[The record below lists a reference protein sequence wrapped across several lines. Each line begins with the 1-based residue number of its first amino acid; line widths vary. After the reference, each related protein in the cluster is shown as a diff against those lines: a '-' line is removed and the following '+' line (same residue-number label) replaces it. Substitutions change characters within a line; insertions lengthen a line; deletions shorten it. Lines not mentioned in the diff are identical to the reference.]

1 MLIPEKPHDETER
14 LAMVRSLGRDGY
26 QEDAVLCGIL
36 DLVRR
41 HSGAPSAFIS
51 LLDEDHQRFVARSG
65 VDLMQTDRSVALCG
79 HAILQPD
86 EVLWVPD
93 ARLDERFHDNPL
105 VLGPPA
111 IRFYAGAPLVVNG
124 RAVGS
129 LCLIAPEPRSFDA
142 EIASLL
148 QDLSRIAAERLAGRQ
163 RYRALERALEAAAD
177 AVIMADE
184 DNRYIYWSPGAE
196 RLFGY
201 SAAEALGQTGELIG
215 LTCQTIQALALG
227 QGFQSVGAVLDG
239 ARAEATARC
248 KDGSIIN
255 VEVSLA
261 VWHESGVKRT
271 SAAIRNISEREAQK
285 AALIR
290 SKTEAEAASVA
301 KSAFLANM
309 SHELRTPLNGV
320 IGVVELLADTP
331 LSDHQRELAGIIQ
344 TSADQLRS
352 LIGDILDLARI
363 ESGEIEIAQDVFDLS
378 AEVERACQLC
388 ALKASEKG
396 LDLVLRCD
404 EGIGFVVGDPLRLR
418 QVIINL
424 LNNAIKFTSAGSVSL
439 SVTRG
444 EGGVFRFEVQDTG
457 IGFSEEQRQSLFER
471 FQQADGAI
479 NRRYGGTGL
488 GLSICRELVEAMGG
502 SIDCQGAPGA
512 GASFWFDIKL
522 AEGRPAPEKETP
534 VATDQGSQAFAH
546 ILVADYS
553 ETNRRV
559 AELILSAAGI
569 MTTAVEDGVQAVE
582 ACRTT
587 PFDAILMDMMMP
599 RMDGLAAT
607 RAIRDLEAAQG
618 RGRTPIIMLTANTLQ
633 DHVVRALM
641 AGADLHL
648 PKPITASAL
657 YQALARISAA
667 CGAANT
673 LSAQG

>member
-1 MLIPEKPHDETER
+1 MLIPQKPHDEIER
-14 LAMVRSLGRDGY
+14 LAMVRSLGTEGYRD
-26 QEDAVLCGIL
+26 DTVLAGIL

-41 HSGAPSAFIS
+41 HSGAPAAFIS
-51 LLDEDHQRFVARSG
+51 LLDEDHQKFIARSG
-65 VDLMQTDRSVALCG
+65 LDLTETDRSIALCG
-79 HAILQPD
+79 HTILHPED
-86 EVLWVPD
+86 VLWVPD

-105 VLGPPA
+105 VVGPPA
-111 IRFYAGAPLVVNG
+111 ICFYAGAPLVVNG

-129 LCLIAPEPRSFDA
+129 LCLVAPEPREHDA
-142 EIASLL
+142 GIAVLL
-148 QDLSRIAAERLAGRQ
+148 QDLSRIVAERLAGLH
-163 RYRALERALEAAAD
+163 RYRALERALEAASD

-184 DNRYIYWSPGAE
+184 NSRYIHWSIGAE

-215 LTCQTIQALALG
+215 LTCHDIETLARSE
-227 QGFQSVGAVLDG
+227 GFEPRHGELDG
-239 ARAEATARC
+239 ARAEAKATC
-248 KDGSIIN
+248 KDGSIID

-261 VWHESGVKRT
+261 VWHENGVRRT
-271 SAAIRNISEREAQK
+271 SATLRNISERKAQK

-320 IGVVELLADTP
+320 IGVVELLTDTP
-331 LSDHQRELAGIIQ
+331 LSDHQKELAGIIQ

-363 ESGEIEIAQDVFDLS
+363 ESGEIEIAQEVFDLS

-396 LDLVLRCD
+396 LDLVLCHD
-404 EGIGFVVGDPLRLR
+404 DDIGLVVGDPLRLR

-424 LNNAIKFTSAGSVSL
+424 LNNAIKFTDSGSVSI
-439 SVTRG
+439 SVMRLADD
-444 EGGVFRFEVQDTG
+444 VFRFEVWDTG
-457 IGFSEEQRQSLFER
+457 IGFSQEQSRSLFER
-471 FQQADGAI
+471 FQQADGGI

-502 SIDCQGAPGA
+502 SIDCRSTPGTGSA
-512 GASFWFDIKL
+512 FWFDIKL
-522 AEGRPAPEKETP
+522 PQGRAAPEREAAPAVEGDGPRLT
-534 VATDQGSQAFAH
+534 H
-546 ILVADYS
+546 ILVADDS

-582 ACRTT
+582 ACRATQ
-587 PFDAILMDMMMP
+587 FDAVLMDMMMP
-599 RMDGLAAT
+599 QMDGLEAT
-607 RAIRDLEAAQG
+607 RAIRDLETAQG
-618 RGRTPIIMLTANTLQ
+618 LGRTPIIMLTANTLAE
-633 DHVVRALM
+633 HVARALL

-657 YQALARISAA
+657 YEALDQISAS
-667 CGAANT
+667 GGSSNV
-673 LSAQG
+673 LSAQA

>member
-1 MLIPEKPHDETER
+1 MVIPEKPKDEVER
-14 LAMVRSLGRDGY
+14 LAMVRSLGQDGY
-26 QEDAVLCGIL
+26 QEDTVLRDIL
-36 DLVRR
+36 DLLRR
-41 HSGAPSAFIS
+41 HSGAPAAFIS
-51 LLDEDHQRFVARSG
+51 LIEDNRQRFIARSG
-65 VDLMQTDRSVALCG
+65 IDLSDTDRSISLCG
-79 HAILQPD
+79 HAILQPG

-93 ARLDERFHDNPL
+93 ARVDDRFHDNPL
-105 VLGPPA
+105 VQGHPS
-111 IRFYAGAPLVVNG
+111 IYFYAGAPLVVNG

-129 LCLIAPEPRSFDA
+129 LCLVAPEPREHDA
-142 EIASLL
+142 GIALLL
-148 QDLSRIAAERLAGRQ
+148 QDLSRIVAERLAGRH

-177 AVIMADE
+177 AVILADE
-184 DNRYIYWSPGAE
+184 DNRYIHWSPGAE

-215 LTCQTIQALALG
+215 LTCHQIQTLAWG
-227 QGFQSVGAVLDG
+227 EGFKRTGGELDG
-239 ARAEATARC
+239 ARAEAKARC
-248 KDGSIIN
+248 KDGAIID

-261 VWHESGVKRT
+261 VWHENGAKRT
-271 SAAIRNISEREAQK
+271 SATIRNISDREAQK

-331 LSDHQRELAGIIQ
+331 LSYHQKELAKIIQ

-352 LIGDILDLARI
+352 LIGDILDLAQI
-363 ESGEIEIAQDVFDLS
+363 ESGEIEIAQEVFDLG

-396 LDLVLRCD
+396 LDLVLNLED
-404 EGIGFVVGDPLRLR
+404 GIGFVVGDALRLR

-424 LNNAIKFTSAGSVSL
+424 LNNAIKFTDSGSVSF
-439 SVTRG
+439 SITRA
-444 EGGVFRFEVQDTG
+444 GGDVFHFEVRDTG
-457 IGFSEEQRQSLFER
+457 IGFSQEQRRSLFER

-502 SIDCQGAPGA
+502 SIDCRSVLGVGAT
-512 GASFWFDIKL
+512 FWFDLTLSKGV
-522 AEGRPAPEKETP
+522 AVPEKEAVPEVDGDGPSFTR
-534 VATDQGSQAFAH
+534 
-546 ILVADYS
+546 ILVADDN

-559 AELILSAAGI
+559 VELILSAAGI
-569 MTTAVEDGVQAVE
+569 MTTAVEDGVEALE
-582 ACRTT
+582 ACRNMD
-587 PFDAILMDMMMP
+587 FDAVLMDMMMP
-599 RMDGLAAT
+599 RMDGLEAT
-607 RAIRDLEAAQG
+607 RAIRDFEAAQG
-618 RGRTPIIMLTANTLQ
+618 RGRTPIIMLTANTLGE
-633 DHVVRALM
+633 HVARALL

-657 YQALARISAA
+657 YEALARISASG
-667 CGAANT
+667 GAADP

>member
-1 MLIPEKPHDETER
+1 MLIPEKPHDEVER

-26 QEDAVLCGIL
+26 QEDTVLCGIL

-51 LLDEDHQRFVARSG
+51 LLDEEHQRFVARSG

-79 HAILQPD
+79 HAILRPD

-124 RAVGS
+124 RAVGT
-129 LCLIAPEPRSFDA
+129 LCLIAPEPRDYDA
-142 EIASLL
+142 EIAGLL

-163 RYRALERALEAAAD
+163 RHRALERALEAAAD

-227 QGFQSVGAVLDG
+227 EDFQGVGALDG

-248 KDGSIIN
+248 KDGSIMN

-331 LSDHQRELAGIIQ
+331 LSDHQKELAGIIQ

-396 LDLVLRCD
+396 LDLVLHRD
-404 EGIGFVVGDPLRLR
+404 DGIGFVVGDPLRLR

-424 LNNAIKFTSAGSVSL
+424 LNNAIKFTSSGSVSL

-444 EGGVFRFEVQDTG
+444 EGDVFHFEVQDTG

-488 GLSICRELVEAMGG
+488 GLSICRELVEAMAG
-502 SIDCQGAPGA
+502 SIDCRGAPGA
-512 GASFWFDIKL
+512 GATFWFDVKL
-522 AEGRPAPEKETP
+522 AEGRPIPEKE
-534 VATDQGSQAFAH
+534 VAPPIDHRGQGFTH
-546 ILVADYS
+546 ILVADDS

-569 MTTAVEDGVQAVE
+569 TTTAVEDGVQALE

-587 PFDAILMDMMMP
+587 HFDAVLMDMMMP

-607 RAIRDLEAAQG
+607 RAIRDWEAEQG

-657 YQALARISAA
+657 YQALARISATG
-667 CGAANT
+667 GAANT